1 MPNRVSEKAAMER
14 LNSELAV
21 VLDYF
26 IFFPPIKTSFASG
39 SVLSRWLKYRSR
51 VLWSKPFNSVL
62 QKISSLAA
70 ISLDSAK
77 LYFL

>member
-26 IFFPPIKTSFASG
+26 IFSRQLRLALPVDLCYRGDLSIEVGYYEASR
-39 SVLSRWLKYRSR
+39 LIPCYKKFLRSR
-51 VLWSKPFNSVL
+51 L
-62 QKISSLAA
+62 
-70 ISLDSAK
+70 
-77 LYFL
+77 FL

>member
-39 SVLSRWLKYRSR
+39 SVLSR
-51 VLWSKPFNSVL
+51 
-62 QKISSLAA
+62 
-70 ISLDSAK
+70 
-77 LYFL
+77 